1 MLFPTELRD
10 LVCLLLAKIKK
21 AKRKE
26 KCCHADFSAPS
37 LDLFTQSSKNNQTNI
52 HNREEARLPSHAKVR
67 LSVWGTQTFASP
79 CPRAIRACR
88 DGHRAFCFRLLQ
100 QLAAKWQANEDNPLQ
115 EPWSAAR
122 MLTTAPNTKT
132 LTGRRG
138 GSSGSFYCF
147 FFFYIYKK

>member
-10 LVCLLLAKIKK
+10 LVCLLLAKKK
-21 AKRKE
+21 KRRKH
-26 KCCHADFSAPS
+26 CHAGFSAPS
-37 LDLFTQSSKNNQTNI
+37 LDVFTQSSKNNQTNG
-52 HNREEARLPSHAKVR
+52 EEARLPSHAKVR

-122 MLTTAPNTKT
+122 ALTTAQNTKT

-138 GSSGSFYCF
+138 GGSGSFLF
-147 FFFYIYKK
+147 IKRIVKILISQALLQ